1 MGRLKA
7 KVALVTGG
15 ASGIGLGICEAFVR
29 EGAHVILTDIIK
41 AGAGPKTKMNFQSG
55 GSISYQNLDV
65 TDEDQWGKAISYVR
79 RKFGQLDILVNNA
92 GIASRR
98 GLQEASVDDWI
109 TTFDVNAKG
118 TYLGIKY
125 AVQLME
131 KVERGSI
138 VNISSISALIGG
150 GGAVDYRASK
160 GAVRLLTKS
169 MALILASQ
177 NIRVNGIYPGD
188 IVTSLNEEYLK
199 DQNVLN
205 ERISLVPLGRLG
217 TTEDVANLAI
227 FLASDEASYITG
239 TEMIVDGG
247 RTAY

>member
-1 MGRLKA
+1 MARLKE
-7 KVALVTGG
+7 KIALVTGG

-29 EGAHVILTDIIK
+29 EGAHVILTDIIQ
-41 AGAGPKTKMNFQSG
+41 AEESHISQINLNLG
-55 GSISYQNLDV
+55 GSLSFQKLDV
-65 TDEDQWGKAISYVR
+65 VDEFQWAEAISYVGK
-79 RKFGQLDILVNNA
+79 KFGYLDILVNNA
-92 GIASRR
+92 GIASRK
-98 GLQEASVDDWI
+98 GLGDSSADDWI
-109 TTFDVNAKG
+109 RTFDVNAKG
-118 TYLGIKY
+118 VYLGIKY
-125 AVQLME
+125 AVRMME
-131 KVERGSI
+131 KVGVGSI

-150 GGAVDYRASK
+150 GGALDYRSSK

-169 MALILASQ
+169 MALILARQ

-199 DQNVLN
+199 DPNVLN
-205 ERISLVPLGRLG
+205 ERLSLVPLGRLG

-239 TEMIVDGG
+239 AEIIVDGG

>member
-1 MGRLKA
+1 MGRLKE

-15 ASGIGLGICEAFVR
+15 ASGIGLGICEAFVK
-29 EGAHVILTDIIK
+29 EGAHVISTDIIK
-41 AGAGPKTKMNFQSG
+41 TVPGHKAKINSQSG
-55 GSISYQNLDV
+55 GSISYQDLDV
-65 TDEDQWGKAISYVR
+65 TNEDQWGKVISYTR

-98 GLQEASVDDWI
+98 GLQEGSVDDWI

-118 TYLGIKY
+118 AYLGIKY

-131 KVERGSI
+131 KVGKGSI

-150 GGAVDYRASK
+150 GGSVDYRASK
-160 GAVRLLTKS
+160 GAMRLLTKS

-188 IVTSLNEEYLK
+188 IITPLNEEYLK

-205 ERISLVPLGRLG
+205 DRISLVPLGRLG
-217 TTEDVANLAI
+217 TKEDVAQLAI

-239 TEMIVDGG
+239 AEMVVDGG

>member
-1 MGRLKA
+1 MARLKE

-15 ASGIGLGICEAFVR
+15 ASGIGLGICKAFVK
-29 EGAHVILTDIIK
+29 EGAHVLLTDIS
-41 AGAGPKTKMNFQSG
+41 KTGERHISKMDLKFG
-55 GSISYQNLDV
+55 GSIAFQKLDV
-65 TDEDQWGKAISYVR
+65 ADEHQWANAYSYVR
-79 RKFGQLDILVNNA
+79 RKFGHLDILVNNA

-98 GLQEASVDDWI
+98 GLGESSVDDWI
-109 TTFDVNAKG
+109 STFDVNAKG
-118 TYLGIKY
+118 VYLGMKY
-125 AVQLME
+125 GVRLME
-131 KVERGSI
+131 NVGGGAI
-138 VNISSISALIGG
+138 VNISSISAVVGG
-150 GGAVDYRASK
+150 GGALDYRSSK

-169 MALILASQ
+169 MALILAPQ

-199 DQNVLN
+199 DPNVLN
-205 ERISLVPLGRLG
+205 ERLALVPLGRLG

-239 TEMIVDGG
+239 AEMIVDGG

>member
-1 MGRLKA
+1 M
-7 KVALVTGG
+7 
-15 ASGIGLGICEAFVR
+15 
-29 EGAHVILTDIIK
+29 
-41 AGAGPKTKMNFQSG
+41 
-55 GSISYQNLDV
+55 
-65 TDEDQWGKAISYVR
+65 
-79 RKFGQLDILVNNA
+79 VNNA

-98 GLQEASVDDWI
+98 GLQEGSVDDWI

-118 TYLGIKY
+118 AYLGIKY

-131 KVERGSI
+131 KVGKGSI

-150 GGAVDYRASK
+150 GGSVDYRASK
-160 GAVRLLTKS
+160 GAMRLLTKS

-188 IVTSLNEEYLK
+188 IITPLNEEYLK

-205 ERISLVPLGRLG
+205 DRISLVPLGRLG
-217 TTEDVANLAI
+217 TKEDVAQLAI

-239 TEMIVDGG
+239 AEMVVDGG
-247 RTAY
+247 RTAF